1 MPFTVATVG
10 TAITAAEKVDKGLGL
25 ISKYLD
31 KFKSHPD
38 VAAQKLAQALE
49 EIAKTYQVVDTAF
62 SAYLSLGIDDGAL
75 EKNSKP
81 LLAIEGGALNIDV
94 ERGRGHCTAIKQ
106 IHDKYLNKWFVR
118 VFQSA
123 QGEYDQVQSVF
134 YALAYA
140 DEDLFEYFVTVV
152 KALQEEATAALDLV
166 VAGKTQEA
174 RQRILSSR
182 PALGPLR
189 RIISQTMQ
197 QLYRLKGEFLQIA
210 QVA

>member
-10 TAITAAEKVDKGLGL
+10 TALTAAEKVDKGLGL

-31 KFKSHPD
+31 TFKSHPD

-62 SAYLSLGIDDGAL
+62 SAYLSLGIDDAAL

-94 ERGRGHCTAIKQ
+94 ERGRGHCTAIKH
-106 IHDKYLNKWFVR
+106 IHDTYLNKWFAR

-189 RIISQTMQ
+189 RTISQTMQ
-197 QLYRLKGEFLQIA
+197 QLYRLKGEFIQIA